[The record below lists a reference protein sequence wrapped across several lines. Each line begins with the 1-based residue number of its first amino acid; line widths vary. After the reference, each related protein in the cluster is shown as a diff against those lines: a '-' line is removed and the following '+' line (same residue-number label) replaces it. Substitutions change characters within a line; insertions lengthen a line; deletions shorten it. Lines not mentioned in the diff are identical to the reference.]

1 MRAERTPL
9 QRISA
14 AWLDFWFVTP
24 PVPNLAAMRVGVG
37 LVLVYVLLARSH
49 DLEALLGPG
58 LFSVPG
64 GDGALD
70 PMAWRFSFFNWFEG
84 RAWLWVV
91 HVASITFA
99 VGFLLGV
106 YPALTGTLSLLAHLS
121 YGHRNPA
128 VWLGLDGLLTLA
140 LIYLILLP
148 TARTFAIPHV
158 QWGRPPPP
166 ETRANPAEPERV
178 PWCGVALRGLQIHLC
193 VLYLQAG
200 LANLN
205 GAWLGG
211 MALWHPRL
219 VEKGTPIGAETLQA
233 APYLLVV
240 IPALL
245 ALFELFYCVF
255 IWLRG
260 FRHLTLACAVV
271 VHLAVGLL
279 WEKLPFNLLMI
290 VLNLAFLNPRPL
302 ELLFQNL
309 SELGAYAWNRAFN
322 RA

>member
-1 MRAERTPL
+1 
-9 QRISA
+9 
-14 AWLDFWFVTP
+14 
-24 PVPNLAAMRVGVG
+24 
-37 LVLVYVLLARSH
+37 
-49 DLEALLGPG
+49 
-58 LFSVPG
+58 
-64 GDGALD
+64 
-70 PMAWRFSFFNWFEG
+70 MAWRFSFFNWFEG
-84 RAWLWVV
+84 QAWLWVV

-140 LIYLILLP
+140 LVYLIFLP
-148 TARTFAIPHV
+148 TARTFAIPRV
-158 QWGRPPPP
+158 QWGPPPQP
-166 ETRANPAEPERV
+166 EVRANPAEPERV
-178 PWCGVALRGLQIHLC
+178 PWCGVALRALQIHLC
-193 VLYLQAG
+193 ILYLQAG

-219 VEKGTPIGAETLQA
+219 VEKGTPIGTETLQA

-240 IPALL
+240 IPTLL

-260 FRHLTLACAVV
+260 FRHLTLACALV
-271 VHLAVGLL
+271 VHLAVGLF

-290 VLNLAFLNPRPL
+290 VLNLAFLTPRPL

-309 SELGAYAWNRAFN
+309 SELGTLAWKSAFN